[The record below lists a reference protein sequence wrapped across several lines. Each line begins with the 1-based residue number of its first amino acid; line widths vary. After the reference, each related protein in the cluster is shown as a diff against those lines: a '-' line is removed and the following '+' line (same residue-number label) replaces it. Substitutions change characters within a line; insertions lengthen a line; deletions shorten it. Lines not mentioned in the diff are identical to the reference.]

1 MYFLGITT
9 NKLCKEFVWWTKTYS
24 NGIQYHRVRGLKKTE
39 RKNYGSHPQIMED
52 NTVIWQEVQLT
63 IQTVLLQTCLQVQLP
78 VPKYRRKVNDIKVQE
93 RCTNSQLI
101 FTVTELNIYIYIK
114 KLYICCCCVKIEFSV
129 INKLRYIIK

>member
-52 NTVIWQEVQLT
+52 NTVYMT
-63 IQTVLLQTCLQVQLP
+63 RGTA
-78 VPKYRRKVNDIKVQE
+78 NH
-93 RCTNSQLI
+93 TNSTATDM
-101 FTVTELNIYIYIK
+101 FTGTTS
-114 KLYICCCCVKIEFSV
+114 CTKIS
-129 INKLRYIIK
+129 